1 MMKSKKGLVPIFRWL
16 FAALGP
22 NKKWILIVSATR
34 MLEGVEGTLFAVE
47 MRSVID
53 CAAAKQYD
61 LFLRHAGILL
71 ALVLSAVLLHLMGW
85 YCEQR
90 SSALVEKS
98 LRMYVFSQ
106 LLQRSYA
113 DVSVVHSGEWMTR
126 IVSDTRII
134 CTTLLQVLP
143 NLGGMVLQVGSAYI
157 SLFFILPEVAYV
169 LLPAGLFL
177 IALAVLLQR
186 KLKDAWREVMRADG
200 AARSFLQERLTGLS
214 IVHTFS
220 QEAQT
225 ARQAEERLDEL
236 VRVRMRR
243 SKLAAMCNLGSY
255 GVMRGGYLLGVI
267 LCGFQI
273 LNARMSYGTMVTV
286 LQLVNRID
294 GPVAE
299 MSDYVLRLFNVF
311 ASVERLME
319 IEEYAPE
326 CLEPPKE
333 PVEIQTYYNGSFDA
347 IGIRGGYF
355 AYSNGEDGNTVIKD
369 FNIEIHKG
377 EYVAFTGESGCG
389 KSTVLKLFMSLYR
402 LLDGEIYLKD
412 ADGREH
418 PLDAAWRGLF
428 AYVPQGN
435 DLLSG
440 TIREVLTFG
449 SQIHMDREDDLY
461 HALRVACAEKF
472 VRELPNGLDTMLGEH
487 GAGLS
492 EGQMQRI
499 AIARAVFSG
508 RPILMLDEST
518 SALDDRTELEV
529 LANLQT
535 MTNRTVILIT
545 HRSAALH
552 ICGKQ
557 VKFEQ
562 NTV

>member
-1 MMKSKKGLVPIFRWL
+1 MKSKKGLIPILRWL
-16 FAALGP
+16 FVALGS
-22 NKKWILIVSATR
+22 NKKWILLVSVTR
-34 MLEGVEGTLFAVE
+34 MLEGVEGTLFAIE

-53 CAAAKQYD
+53 CAVAKQFD

-71 ALVLSAVLLHLMGW
+71 ALVVSAVLLHLMGW
-85 YCEQR
+85 YYEQR
-90 SSALVEKS
+90 SSALVEKG
-98 LRMYVFSQ
+98 LRMHVFSQ

-126 IVSDTRII
+126 IASDTRII
-134 CTTLLQVLP
+134 CNILLQVLP
-143 NLGGMVLQVGSAYI
+143 NLGGMVLQVGSAYL
-157 SLFFILPEVAYV
+157 SLFFILPQVAYV
-169 LLPAGLFL
+169 LLPAGLL
-177 IALAVLLQR
+177 LMVLAVLLQR
-186 KLKDAWREVMRADG
+186 KLKDAWREVMKADG
-200 AARSFLQERLTGLS
+200 AARSFMQERLTSLS
-214 IVHTFS
+214 VVHTFG
-220 QEAQT
+220 QEART

-236 VRVRMRR
+236 VRVKMRR

-286 LQLVNRID
+286 LQLVSRID

-299 MSDYVLRLFNVF
+299 MSDYVLRFFNVF

-319 IEEYAPE
+319 IEEYDLD

-333 PVEIQTYYNGSFDA
+333 PAEIQTYYNDSFDA

-355 AYSNGEDGNTVIKD
+355 AYSDGEDGNTVIKD

-412 ADGREH
+412 ADGQEH

-449 SQIHMDREDDLY
+449 SQIHMERKDDLY

-472 VRELPNGLDTMLGEH
+472 VRELPNGLDTILGEH

-499 AIARAVFSG
+499 AIARAVLSG

-518 SALDDRTELEV
+518 SALDEGTELEL

-562 NTV
+562 EA